1 MLMTNNQ
8 MTSRFFFF
16 NDTATTEIYTL
27 SLHDALPI
35 FFLEV
40 KPYEQEFAL
49 AQSQG
54 GMPGGG
60 QNGIDDLVTAQKEI
74 VVATWKLD
82 RRARSTKGGKSEQ
95 DIHSI
100 ARAEAELKTRVE
112 QTSSTFRESTMR
124 DPRRRQ
130 PQRGRGGQP
139 PPPTPE
145 LKAGQTLPEEEHM
158 TAAATTL

>member
-1 MLMTNNQ
+1 
-8 MTSRFFFF
+8 
-16 NDTATTEIYTL
+16 
-27 SLHDALPI
+27 
-35 FFLEV
+35 
-40 KPYEQEFAL
+40 
-49 AQSQG
+49 
-54 GMPGGG
+54 
-60 QNGIDDLVTAQKEI
+60 
-74 VVATWKLD
+74 
-82 RRARSTKGGKSEQ
+82 GGKSEQ

-145 LKAGQTLPEEEHM
+145 LKAGQTLPEEDHM
-158 TAAATTL
+158 TAAATAMGNAVVSLDALKTSDALPPEMEALDRLLKAQADVKKREVTRQQAGSGSGNNRSNYDMS